1 MKGKGGARKPSSEF
15 AVAKGMSVQDHYN
28 ALEYASFNDKITN
41 DEIKD
46 DLNARFGRFGK
57 ESKTET
63 ARSWVKELVRYGMV
77 KPVDKDCNEIE
88 VTAKS
93 WSSGKM
99 NLFQITDYGRAC
111 LANHQLF
118 PYEMARSAILAMD
131 NGIFPQCHDMIN
143 SVFGN
148 EGILPISNPEG
159 IDGQSGVIVDS
170 YKAIS
175 KTLESTGLVFTTL
188 QGYHLNHNFIDSLR
202 NNEINELFSD
212 VNTSIDDENISI
224 QIVEE
229 DTIITS
235 FEREKHVSF
244 RIKIKNKSKNEI
256 SLKLEDNL
264 STILENISCISY
276 DEDIKLKPK
285 EEKVISFDLESTYP
299 SLPRKKELPGTCD
312 CPFFIGTL
320 VARTKDFE
328 RKMFLPTIEISLT
341 DKVWEKKCCQLLE
354 KLGLQVFS
362 QSYSDRPDAVVDI
375 SGLADRPND
384 ITEYL
389 QGDAKKLLMETTI
402 NEYTCSKLK
411 QDVENFQPHTTLNV
425 KIHAVGQIIVAD
437 YFSNTI
443 QTALTEVQNANTHRI
458 TLIDKENL
466 EYLISKHEQDSDYSK
481 VVSVL
486 NSNQLV
492 DKKLID
498 SIF

>member
-1 MKGKGGARKPSSEF
+1 MGKGGAREPSSTF

-28 ALEYASFNDKITN
+28 ALEYASSNNKIKN
-41 DEIKD
+41 RELLDY
-46 DLNARFGRFGK
+46 LNTRFGRFG
-57 ESKTET
+57 EGGATET

-77 KPVDKDCNEIE
+77 NPVDKDCNEIE
-88 VTAKS
+88 VTAES

-111 LANHQLF
+111 LANRQLF

-131 NGIFPQCHDMIN
+131 NGIFPQCHSMIN
-143 SVFGN
+143 SCF
-148 EGILPISNPEG
+148 ETRRSLPINNTEG
-159 IDGQSGVIVDS
+159 KELTGVIIDS

-175 KTLESTGLVFTTL
+175 FGVLESTGLAFATL
-188 QGYHLNHNFIDSLR
+188 QGFNLNHNFIDSLR

-212 VNTSIDDENISI
+212 VDTSIDDENISI

-235 FEREKHVSF
+235 FEREKRVSF

-264 STILENISCISY
+264 SPILENISCISY

-299 SLPRKKELPGTCD
+299 SLPRKTELPGSCD

-328 RKMFLPTIEISLT
+328 RKMFLPKIEISLT

-375 SGLADRPND
+375 SGLTVRPND

-389 QGDAKKLLMETTI
+389 EGDAEKLLMETTI
-402 NEYTCSKLK
+402 NEYGCSKLK
-411 QDVENFQPHTTLNV
+411 QDVENFKPHTTLNV
-425 KIHAVGQIIVAD
+425 RIGAVGQIIVAD
-437 YFSNTI
+437 YFSTTI

-466 EYLISKHEQDSDYSK
+466 EYLISKYEQDSDYSK

-492 DKKLID
+492 DQRMID

>member
-1 MKGKGGARKPSSEF
+1 MPKGGAREPSSTF
-15 AVAKGMSVQDHYN
+15 AVAKGMSVEDHYN
-28 ALEYASFNDKITN
+28 ALEFASFNNKIKNTELL
-41 DEIKD
+41 DY
-46 DLNARFGRFGK
+46 LNTKFGRFGTD
-57 ESKTET
+57 SATET

-77 KPVDKDCNEIE
+77 NPVDKDCNEIE
-88 VTAKS
+88 VTAES
-93 WSSGKM
+93 WSSGEM
-99 NLFQITDYGRAC
+99 DLFQITDYGRVC

-143 SVFGN
+143 SVFEY

-159 IDGQSGVIVDS
+159 RHGQSGVIIDS

-175 KTLESTGLVFTTL
+175 KTLESTGLVFATL
-188 QGYHLNHNFIDSLR
+188 QGYRLNHNFIDSLR

-212 VNTSIDDENISI
+212 VGTRINDENISI

-229 DTIITS
+229 GTIITS
-235 FEREKHVSF
+235 FKREQHVIF
-244 RIKIKNKSKNEI
+244 KIKIRNKSKNEI

-264 STILENISCISY
+264 SPILENISCISY
-276 DEDIKLKPK
+276 DKDIELKQK

-299 SLPRKKELPGTCD
+299 CLPRKTELPGSCD
-312 CPFFIGTL
+312 WPFFIGTL

-328 RKMFLPTIEISLT
+328 KKMFLPTIKISLT

-354 KLGLQVFS
+354 KLGLQVFP
-362 QSYSDRPDAVVDI
+362 QSNSDRPDAVVDI
-375 SGLADRPND
+375 SELTSRPKD

-389 QGDAKKLLMETTI
+389 QGDAEKLLMETTM
-402 NEYTCSKLK
+402 NEYGGSKLK
-411 QDVENFQPHTTLNV
+411 QDVENFEPHTTLNV
-425 KIHAVGQIIVAD
+425 KIGAVGQIIVAD
-437 YFSNTI
+437 YFSPNI
-443 QTALTEVQNANTHRI
+443 QTALADVQEENNHII
-458 TLIDKENL
+458 TLIDKDNL
-466 EYLISKHEQDSDYSK
+466 EYLILKHKQDSDYSK

-486 NSNQLV
+486 KSNQLV